1 MHYNGSM
8 ANGYSVKYPY
18 TTEELYDLYV
28 TQGLSQRQI
37 GKLFGV
43 CQQTVLKHM
52 KKAGIPA
59 RPQGAVTGRTGTAH
73 NGWKGGRNLVAKRA
87 LRGAVEKS
95 GYWYVWA
102 PDHPNASG
110 QYVAEHIKVA
120 LEAAGMEELPKGQCV
135 HHVDLDK
142 QNNDPANLA
151 IATRAQHAQWHAQ
164 LETVAVLLMK
174 EGRLGFSAERGY
186 FLT

>member
-1 MHYNGSM
+1 MQYNGPM

-18 TTEELYDLYV
+18 TTDELFDLYV

-37 GKLFGV
+37 GQRFGLD
-43 CQQTVLKHM
+43 QRTVHKHM

-59 RPQGAVTGRTGTAH
+59 RPACGRSASGPDH
-73 NGWKGGRNLVAKRA
+73 NSWKGGRNLVAKRA

-120 LEAAGMEELPKGQCV
+120 LEAAGMTELPKGQCV